1 MKKLFIIIMLF
12 ITIGINA
19 QVTTDSTCITDTNVE
34 KLIDKYTDKIS
45 VAITS
50 LANSLKQPA
59 EYVYDVLIKQQ
70 LVISYTNSFIF
81 IIFLV
86 SFIIAIKTTNKTTEW
101 EYPTGPNLGIVC
113 LYIIAF
119 TSFIFSLVELQAT
132 IQGFV
137 NPEYG
142 AIQDIINIIK

>member
-101 EYPTGPNLGIVC
+101 EYPIGIVC

-119 TSFIFSLVELQAT
+119 TLFIFSLVELQAT

-142 AIQDIINIIK
+142 AMQDIINIIK

>member
-50 LANSLKQPA
+50 LANSLEQPA
-59 EYVYDVLIKQQ
+59 EYVFKILVDQQ
-70 LVISYTNSFIF
+70 IIIALSGLCIWIF
-81 IIFLV
+81 VIIFMLG
-86 SFIIAIKTTNKTTEW
+86 TTIGYKKAGWDDAYFYEM
-101 EYPTGPNLGIVC
+101 L
-113 LYIIAF
+113 
-119 TSFIFSLVELQAT
+119 FIFSCIGFIITT
-132 IQGFV
+132 IIGIVGIESTLTGFF

-142 AIQDIINIIK
+142 AMQDIINIIK